1 MKNILK
7 VILCVLVCY
16 IAIGLGWMTKDIIIH
31 ENGKDGIAILGYHG
45 VVSEQEKKEN
55 YASNPYFMSISEFEK
70 QMKYLADNNYQCL
83 SMEDVEA
90 YYHGKKEV
98 SKKASSIYDILEN
111 NSNII
116 WKTTDTS
123 KNNNKIPVI
132 GNNKLKPEIINNNDN
147 ISFPDLKKKEG
158 EVLWK
163 ETL

>member
-98 SKKASSIYDILEN
+98 SKKAVCLTFDDGYMN
-111 NSNII
+111 NYTEAFPML
-116 WKTTDTS
+116 K
-123 KNNNKIPVI
+123 
-132 GNNKLKPEIINNNDN
+132 KLKSDRSHVVP
-147 ISFPDLKKKEG
+147 
-158 EVLWK
+158 
-163 ETL
+163 

>member
-7 VILCVLVCY
+7 IILCVLVCY

-98 SKKASSIYDILEN
+98 SKKAVCLTFDDGYKNFNTIVKP
-111 NSNII
+111 II
-116 WKTTDTS
+116 KKYNLQAT
-123 KNNNKIPVI
+123 NFVI
-132 GNNKLKPEIINNNDN
+132 GYKTKTNNPLYLQTNEDRK
-147 ISFPDLKKKEG
+147 S
-158 EVLWK
+158 VV
-163 ETL
+163 